1 MCVCF
6 FFFLTPLLKYSFA
19 YTQIS
24 TGRDKGE
31 EKQKERKARARLTKE
46 TSFIFFFYCYY
57 SKSDDYNRRIE
68 EDYLSVF
75 FFPPFFSLEPLRWQ
89 KPLFFFPFF
98 CSPLNAAVIVCLNSV
113 ATALSDERA
122 RERETTTTKRKK
134 RQRMKGLTHRRN
146 KQRDKKQKKK
156 QQHNKTK

>member
-1 MCVCF
+1 MGCATVSLKTRAWEQRLSTLPLAFCSRCDVEQLKKKKENVSVCVCD

-89 KPLFFFPFF
+89 KPLFFFSF
-98 CSPLNAAVIVCLNSV
+98 
-113 ATALSDERA
+113 AL
-122 RERETTTTKRKK
+122 
-134 RQRMKGLTHRRN
+134 L
-146 KQRDKKQKKK
+146 
-156 QQHNKTK
+156 